1 MVEITEFVHPEE
13 LGVQLLRERAGRAK
27 VANTRQ
33 FVAYQDRMEAGYLSF
48 DDRSE
53 IKTGVLYEIF
63 VLPEFRQQG
72 VGSQLILFAEN
83 LARSIGCQRI
93 RLSLKAFDQS
103 VSQNWLKSW
112 YEKRGYCIAHDSSQ
126 EFEKYL
132 A

>member
-1 MVEITEFVHPEE
+1 MVEITEFVHPEK

-72 VGSQLILFAEN
+72 V
-83 LARSIGCQRI
+83 
-93 RLSLKAFDQS
+93 
-103 VSQNWLKSW
+103 
-112 YEKRGYCIAHDSSQ
+112 
-126 EFEKYL
+126 
-132 A
+132 